1 MQIIISDKS
10 SAPIYEQITK
20 QIKEGILNHAL
31 APDEMLPS
39 IRQLAKE
46 LQISVITTKRAYE
59 ELENEG
65 LIYSVPQKG
74 FFVSPSKVEILREKR
89 LKLIEDTAAQL
100 IKEGKAAGLSL
111 DEVQTMY
118 LSENKLLLMTDD
130 KSPARI
136 SHRLFAINRSE
147 MRISVKIHL
156 K

>member
-1 MQIIISDKS
+1 MEILISNAS
-10 SAPIYEQITK
+10 GLPIYEQITK
-20 QIKEGILNHAL
+20 QIKEGILSHAL

-111 DEVQTMY
+111 DEVQTMI
-118 LSENKLLLMTDD
+118 ELLWT
-130 KSPARI
+130 
-136 SHRLFAINRSE
+136 
-147 MRISVKIHL
+147 
-156 K
+156 

>member
-1 MQIIISDKS
+1 MQIIISDRS
-10 SAPIYEQITK
+10 NVPIYEQITK
-20 QIKEGILNHAL
+20 QIKEGILSHAL

-100 IKEGKAAGLSL
+100 KKEGKAAGLSL
-111 DEVQTMY
+111 DEVQTMI
-118 LSENKLLLMTDD
+118 ELLWT
-130 KSPARI
+130 
-136 SHRLFAINRSE
+136 
-147 MRISVKIHL
+147 
-156 K
+156 

>member
-10 SAPIYEQITK
+10 NVPIYEQITT
-20 QIKEGILNHAL
+20 QIKEGILSHAL
-31 APDEMLPS
+31 AADEMLPS

-65 LIYSVPQKG
+65 MIYSVPQKG
-74 FFVSPSKVEILREKR
+74 FFVSPSRLEILKEKR

-111 DEVQTMY
+111 DEIQSMI
-118 LSENKLLLMTDD
+118 ELLW
-130 KSPARI
+130 
-136 SHRLFAINRSE
+136 E
-147 MRISVKIHL
+147 
-156 K
+156 

>member
-1 MQIIISDKS
+1 MQIIISDRS
-10 SAPIYEQITK
+10 NVPIYEQITK
-20 QIKEGILNHAL
+20 QIKEGILSHAL

-111 DEVQTMY
+111 DEVQTMI
-118 LSENKLLLMTDD
+118 ELLW
-130 KSPARI
+130 A
-136 SHRLFAINRSE
+136 
-147 MRISVKIHL
+147 
-156 K
+156 

>member
-10 SAPIYEQITK
+10 SAPIYEQIAK

-59 ELENEG
+59 DLENEG

-74 FFVSPSKVEILREKR
+74 LFVSPSKVEILREKR

-111 DEVQTMY
+111 DEVQTMI
-118 LSENKLLLMTDD
+118 ELLW
-130 KSPARI
+130 A
-136 SHRLFAINRSE
+136 
-147 MRISVKIHL
+147 
-156 K
+156 

>member
-20 QIKEGILNHAL
+20 QIKEGILNHVL

-39 IRQLAKE
+39 IGQLAKE

-111 DEVQTMY
+111 DEVQTMI
-118 LSENKLLLMTDD
+118 ELLW
-130 KSPARI
+130 A
-136 SHRLFAINRSE
+136 
-147 MRISVKIHL
+147 
-156 K
+156 